1 MDMTAREAR
10 IEVEKDVFNEKITQI
25 IEKLNAIPLAEG
37 IDKNSWL
44 YAGCVE
50 DLDKARTR
58 IMNYIERVLR

>member
-1 MDMTAREAR
+1 MEREER
-10 IEVEKDVFNEKITQI
+10 VKQVQEEFNKQITQL
-25 IEKLNAIPLAEG
+25 IEKLSGISLASG
-37 IDKNSWL
+37 VDKNSWL

>member
-1 MDMTAREAR
+1 MEREER
-10 IEVEKDVFNEKITQI
+10 VKQVQGEFFEEITQI

-44 YAGCVE
+44 FAGCRE

-58 IMNYIERVLR
+58 ILNYIERVLR

>member
-1 MDMTAREAR
+1 MEREER
-10 IEVEKDVFNEKITQI
+10 VKQVQGKFFEEITQI